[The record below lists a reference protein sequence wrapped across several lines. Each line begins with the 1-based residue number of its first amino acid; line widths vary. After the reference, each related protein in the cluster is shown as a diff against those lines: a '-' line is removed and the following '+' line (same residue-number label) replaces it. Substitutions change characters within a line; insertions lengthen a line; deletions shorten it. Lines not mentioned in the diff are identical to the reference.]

1 MKVEA
6 VGQSEAA
13 RAATNLRPGGE
24 LGKDAF
30 LKILLAQIK
39 NQDPLKPTDSTAMVA
54 QLAQFSTL
62 EQLQNLNTTMEQI
75 LESQLL
81 GDFSAVI
88 GRVISYLGEDGEQKK
103 GFAES
108 LLWRGRQSL
117 LRVNGELVPLNRLL
131 EIGEGL

>member
-1 MKVEA
+1 
-6 VGQSEAA
+6 
-13 RAATNLRPGGE
+13 
-24 LGKDAF
+24 
-30 LKILLAQIK
+30 
-39 NQDPLKPTDSTAMVA
+39 MVA